1 MNRLKTLRT
10 LMMGLMA
17 VGALTSCATDDDI
30 TDLQQEINKLKQQ
43 IGQEGGSPMIKLTG
57 GEAGQTELSLFPGE
71 TLAVK
76 VETEKG
82 ITDLAASTTD
92 TDWRVLCDEEK
103 GELLITAPLAV
114 RDTPA
119 KVFVSGANAQGV
131 MYRAGIVCRMRNYT
145 DPKAVLI
152 LNEGQVGTGEMG
164 SMIYVNPKGDAIAY
178 PFHAINGTD
187 LGVASQ
193 DMSRCGDK
201 IYVIA
206 QGPYKKSGTLSEIDA
221 NTLRLVRTYTSEI
234 SEAQN
239 PTHLLAYD
247 AEHIYIRDEH
257 GIACYDS
264 KMDLYVPVADSKG
277 ALKHPFLQVGGKVFF
292 TTNDALCAIKVGEKT
307 FDKVA
312 KRITFPGKV
321 SGMAKADDKH
331 LYVSYGIEGEGVIA
345 LVNVE
350 SYEVE
355 KSHTL
360 PLAEGG
366 SALQIAWASTST
378 ITAKGD
384 TIYFGEGKNSIFRHL
399 FSTGATKEMWSYKT
413 VNPEHMESYQTPAVH
428 PVTGLVY
435 YATLKGWGSA
445 YKTNTVYVLDLKG
458 DEAKLVSRIDN
469 LVRFPAG
476 YFFPYAEDKK

>member
-1 MNRLKTLRT
+1 MTRLKTLRA
-10 LMMGLMA
+10 LMVGLMA

-71 TLAVK
+71 TLTVK

-103 GELLITAPLAV
+103 GELLITAPLVV

-119 KVFVSGANAQGV
+119 KVFVSGVNAQGV
-131 MYRAGIVCRMRNYT
+131 MYRAGIVCRMRNYA

-152 LNEGQVGTGEMG
+152 LNEGQVWGGEYG
-164 SMIYVNPKGDAIAY
+164 SMIYVNPKGGAVASPFDAI
-178 PFHAINGTD
+178 NKTN
-187 LGVASQ
+187 LGVAAQ
-193 DMSRCGDK
+193 DMSRHGDR

-206 QGPYKKSGTLSEIDA
+206 QGDYGKNGGSLFEIDA
-221 NTLRLVRTYTSEI
+221 NTLRLVRTYKDEI
-234 SEAQN
+234 KDAN
-239 PTHLLAYD
+239 TPTHLLAYD
-247 AEHIYIRDEH
+247 AEHIYIRDNH
-257 GIACYDS
+257 GIGCYDS
-264 KMDLYVPVADSKG
+264 KMDLYVPVADSQG
-277 ALKHPFLQVGGKVFF
+277 ALKHPLLQVGGKVFF
-292 TTNDALCAIKVGEKT
+292 TTNDALCAIEVGEKT

-312 KRITFPGKV
+312 KRITFPGEV

-331 LYVSYGIEGEGVIA
+331 LYVSYNIEGEGVIA

-355 KSHTL
+355 KSHTFAR
-360 PLAEGG
+360 AEGG
-366 SALQIAWASTST
+366 SALKKVYASTST

-384 TIYFGEGKNSIFRHL
+384 TLYFGEGNNSIFRHL
-399 FSTGATKEMWSYKT
+399 FSTGDTKEMWSYKT
-413 VNPEHMESYQTPAVH
+413 VNPDHKTSYQTPAVH
-428 PVTGLVY
+428 PETGLVY
-435 YATLKGWGSA
+435 YATLKDWGE

-469 LVRFPAG
+469 LLRYPAG
-476 YFFPYAEDKK
+476 FFFPYSEK

>member
-1 MNRLKTLRT
+1 MTRLKTLRA
-10 LMMGLMA
+10 LMVGLMA

-43 IGQEGGSPMIKLTG
+43 IGEGGSGTPMIKLTAG
-57 GEAGQTELSLFPGE
+57 TAGQTELSLFPGE

-92 TDWRVLCDEEK
+92 TDWHVLCDEEK
-103 GELLITAPLAV
+103 GELLITAPLIV

-119 KVFVSGANAQGV
+119 KVFVSGTNAQGV
-131 MYRAGIVCRMRNYT
+131 MYRAGIVCRMRNYA

-152 LNEGQVGTGEMG
+152 LNEGQVWKGEFG
-164 SMIYVNPKGDAIAY
+164 SMIYVNPKGGAVASPFDAI
-178 PFHAINGTD
+178 NKTN
-187 LGVASQ
+187 LGVAAQ
-193 DMSRCGDK
+193 DMSRHGDR

-206 QGPYKKSGTLSEIDA
+206 QGEYGKNSGSLFEIDA
-221 NTLRLVRTYTSEI
+221 NTLRLVRTYTDEI
-234 SEAQN
+234 KDAN
-239 PTHLLAYD
+239 TPTHLLAYD
-247 AEHIYIRDEH
+247 AEHIYIRDNH
-257 GIACYDS
+257 GIGCYDS
-264 KMDLYVPVADSKG
+264 KMDLYVPVADSQG
-277 ALKHPFLQVGGKVFF
+277 ALKHPLLLVSGKVFF
-292 TTNDALCAIKVGEKT
+292 TTADALCAIEVGEKT

-331 LYVSYGIEGEGVIA
+331 LYVSYGVEGEGVIA

-350 SYEVE
+350 SYEIE

-360 PLAEGG
+360 ALAEGG
-366 SALQIAWASTST
+366 SALQIGYASTST

-384 TIYFGEGKNSIFRHL
+384 TLYFGEGNNSIFRHL
-399 FSTGATKEMWSYKT
+399 FSTGDTKEMWSYKT
-413 VNPEHMESYQTPAVH
+413 VNPDHKTSYQTPAVH
-428 PVTGLVY
+428 PETGLVY
-435 YATLKGWGSA
+435 YATLKDWGE

-469 LVRFPAG
+469 LLRYPAG
-476 YFFPYAEDKK
+476 FFFPYSEK

>member
-1 MNRLKTLRT
+1 MTRLKTLRT

-71 TLAVK
+71 TLTVK

-103 GELLITAPLAV
+103 GELLITAPLIV

-119 KVFVSGANAQGV
+119 KVFVSGANAQGI
-131 MYRAGIVCRMRNYT
+131 MYRAGIVCRMRSYA

-152 LNEGQVGTGEMG
+152 LNEGQVWKGEYG
-164 SMIYVNPKGDAIAY
+164 SMIYVNPKGDAVAS
-178 PFHAINGTD
+178 PFDAINKTN
-187 LGVASQ
+187 LGVAAQ
-193 DMSRCGDK
+193 DMSRHGDR

-206 QGPYKKSGTLSEIDA
+206 QGDYGKNGGSLFEIDA
-221 NTLRLVRTYTSEI
+221 NTLRLVRTYKDEI
-234 SEAQN
+234 KDAN
-239 PTHLLAYD
+239 TPTHLLAYD
-247 AEHIYIRDEH
+247 AEHIYIRDNH
-257 GIACYDS
+257 GIGCYDS
-264 KMDLYVPVADSKG
+264 KMDLYVPVADSQG
-277 ALKHPFLQVGGKVFF
+277 ALKHPLLQVGGKVFF
-292 TTNDALCAIKVGEKT
+292 TTNDALCAIEVGEKT

-312 KRITFPGKV
+312 KRITFPGEV

-331 LYVSYGIEGEGVIA
+331 LYVSYNIEGEGVIA

-355 KSHTL
+355 KSHTFAR
-360 PLAEGG
+360 AEGG
-366 SALQIAWASTST
+366 SALKKVYASTST

-384 TIYFGEGKNSIFRHL
+384 TLYFGEGNNSIFRHL
-399 FSTGATKEMWSYKT
+399 FSTGDTKEMWSYKT
-413 VNPEHMESYQTPAVH
+413 VNPDHKTSYQTPAVH
-428 PVTGLVY
+428 PETGLVY
-435 YATLKGWGSA
+435 YATLKDWGE

-476 YFFPYAEDKK
+476 YFFPYTEK

>member
-1 MNRLKTLRT
+1 MTRLKTLRA
-10 LMMGLMA
+10 LMVGLMA

-43 IGQEGGSPMIKLTG
+43 IGEGGSGTPMIKLTAG
-57 GEAGQTELSLFPGE
+57 TAGQTELSLFPGE

-92 TDWRVLCDEEK
+92 TDWHVLCDEEK
-103 GELLITAPLAV
+103 GELLITAPLIV

-119 KVFVSGANAQGV
+119 KVFVSGTNAQGV
-131 MYRAGIVCRMRNYT
+131 MYRAGIVCRMRNYA

-152 LNEGQVGTGEMG
+152 LNEGQVWKGEFG
-164 SMIYVNPKGDAIAY
+164 SMIYVNPKGGAVASPFDAI
-178 PFHAINGTD
+178 NKTN
-187 LGVASQ
+187 LGVAAQ
-193 DMSRCGDK
+193 DMSRHGDR

-206 QGPYKKSGTLSEIDA
+206 QGEYGKNSGSLFEIDA
-221 NTLRLVRTYTSEI
+221 NTLRLVRTYTDEI
-234 SEAQN
+234 KDAN
-239 PTHLLAYD
+239 TPTHLLAYD
-247 AEHIYIRDEH
+247 AEHIYIRDNH
-257 GIACYDS
+257 GIGCYDS
-264 KMDLYVPVADSKG
+264 KMDLYVPVADSQG
-277 ALKHPFLQVGGKVFF
+277 ALKHPLLLVSGKVFF
-292 TTNDALCAIKVGEKT
+292 TTADALCAIEVGEKT

-331 LYVSYGIEGEGVIA
+331 LYVSYGVEGEGVIA

-350 SYEVE
+350 SYEIE

-360 PLAEGG
+360 ALAEGG
-366 SALQIAWASTST
+366 SALQIGYASTST

-384 TIYFGEGKNSIFRHL
+384 TLYFGEGNNSIYRHL
-399 FSTGATKEMWSYKT
+399 FSTGDTKEMWSYKS
-413 VNPEHMESYQTPAVH
+413 VNPDHKTSYQTPAVH
-428 PVTGLVY
+428 PETGLVY
-435 YATLKGWGSA
+435 YATLKDWGE

-458 DEAKLVSRIDN
+458 DEAKLVSHIDD
-469 LVRFPAG
+469 LLRYPAG
-476 YFFPYAEDKK
+476 FFFPYTEK

>member
-1 MNRLKTLRT
+1 MTRLKTLRA
-10 LMMGLMA
+10 LMVGLMA
-17 VGALTSCATDDDI
+17 VGALASCATDDDI

-43 IGQEGGSPMIKLTG
+43 ISEGGSGTPMIKLTAG
-57 GEAGQTELSLFPGE
+57 TAGQTELSLFPGE

-103 GELLITAPLAV
+103 DELLITAPLVV

-119 KVFVSGANAQGV
+119 KVFVSGTNAQGV
-131 MYRAGIVCRMRNYT
+131 MYRAGIVCRMRNYA

-152 LNEGQVGTGEMG
+152 LNEGQVWKGEFG
-164 SMIYVNPKGDAIAY
+164 SMIYVNPKGGAVASPFDAI
-178 PFHAINGTD
+178 NKTN
-187 LGVASQ
+187 LGVAAQ
-193 DMSRCGDK
+193 DMSRHGDR

-206 QGPYKKSGTLSEIDA
+206 QGEYGKNGGSLFEIDA
-221 NTLRLVRTYTSEI
+221 NTLRLVRTYKDEI
-234 SEAQN
+234 KDAN
-239 PTHLLAYD
+239 TPTHLLAYD
-247 AEHIYIRDEH
+247 AEHIYIRDNH
-257 GIACYDS
+257 GIGCYDS
-264 KMDLYVPVADSKG
+264 KMDLFVPVADSQG
-277 ALKHPFLQVGGKVFF
+277 ALKHPLLLVGGKVFF
-292 TTNDALCAIKVGEKT
+292 TTADALCAIEVGEKT

-331 LYVSYGIEGEGVIA
+331 LYVSYGVEGEGVIA

-350 SYEVE
+350 SYEIE

-360 PLAEGG
+360 ALAEGG
-366 SALQIAWASTST
+366 SALQIGYASTST

-384 TIYFGEGKNSIFRHL
+384 TLYFGEGNNSIYRHL
-399 FSTGATKEMWSYKT
+399 FSTGDTKEMWSYKT
-413 VNPEHMESYQTPAVH
+413 VNPDHKTSYQTPAVH
-428 PVTGLVY
+428 PETGLVY
-435 YATLKGWGSA
+435 YATLKDWGE

-458 DEAKLVSRIDN
+458 DEAKLVSRIDD
-469 LVRFPAG
+469 LLRYPAG
-476 YFFPYAEDKK
+476 FFFPYTEK

>member
-1 MNRLKTLRT
+1 MTRLKTLRT

-71 TLAVK
+71 TLTVK
-76 VETEKG
+76 VEAEKG

-103 GELLITAPLAV
+103 GELLITAPLVV

-131 MYRAGIVCRMRNYT
+131 MYRAGIVCRMRNYA

-164 SMIYVNPKGDAIAY
+164 SMIYVNPKGDAVAS

-234 SEAQN
+234 SDC
-239 PTHLLAYD
+239 LLYTSPSP
-247 AEHIYIRDEH
+247 RD
-257 GIACYDS
+257 S
-264 KMDLYVPVADSKG
+264 
-277 ALKHPFLQVGGKVFF
+277 
-292 TTNDALCAIKVGEKT
+292 
-307 FDKVA
+307 
-312 KRITFPGKV
+312 
-321 SGMAKADDKH
+321 
-331 LYVSYGIEGEGVIA
+331 
-345 LVNVE
+345 
-350 SYEVE
+350 
-355 KSHTL
+355 
-360 PLAEGG
+360 
-366 SALQIAWASTST
+366 
-378 ITAKGD
+378 
-384 TIYFGEGKNSIFRHL
+384 
-399 FSTGATKEMWSYKT
+399 
-413 VNPEHMESYQTPAVH
+413 
-428 PVTGLVY
+428 
-435 YATLKGWGSA
+435 
-445 YKTNTVYVLDLKG
+445 
-458 DEAKLVSRIDN
+458 
-469 LVRFPAG
+469 
-476 YFFPYAEDKK
+476 

>member
-1 MNRLKTLRT
+1 MTRLKTLRA
-10 LMMGLMA
+10 LMVGLMA

-57 GEAGQTELSLFPGE
+57 GEAGQIELSLYPGE

-103 GELLITAPLAV
+103 GELLITAPLVV

-119 KVFVSGANAQGV
+119 KVFVSGVNAQGV
-131 MYRAGIVCRMRNYT
+131 MYRAGIVCRMRNYA

-152 LNEGQVGTGEMG
+152 LNEGQVWGGEYG
-164 SMIYVNPKGDAIAY
+164 SMIYVNPKSDAVASPFDAI
-178 PFHAINGTD
+178 NKTK
-187 LGVASQ
+187 LGVAAQ
-193 DMSRCGDK
+193 DMSRCGDR

-206 QGPYKKSGTLSEIDA
+206 QGEYGKNGGSLFEIDA
-221 NTLRLVRTYTSEI
+221 NTLRLVRTYKDEI
-234 SEAQN
+234 KDAN
-239 PTHLLAYD
+239 TPTHLLAYD

-257 GIACYDS
+257 GIGCYDS

-277 ALKHPFLQVGGKVFF
+277 ALKHPLLRVGGKVFF
-292 TTNDALCAIKVGEKT
+292 TTVDALCAIEVGEKT

-331 LYVSYGIEGEGVIA
+331 LYVSYGVEGEGVIA

-350 SYEVE
+350 TYEIE

-360 PLAEGG
+360 PLAKGG
-366 SALQIAWASTST
+366 SALQIGYASTST

-384 TIYFGEGKNSIFRHL
+384 TLYFGEGNNSIFRHL
-399 FSTGATKEMWSYKT
+399 FSTGETKEMWSYKT
-413 VNPEHMESYQTPAVH
+413 VNPDHKTSYQTPAVH
-428 PVTGLVY
+428 PETGLVY
-435 YATLKGWGSA
+435 YATLKDWGE

-458 DEAKLVSRIDN
+458 DEAKLVSRIDD
-469 LVRFPAG
+469 LLRYPAG
-476 YFFPYAEDKK
+476 FFFPYAEDKQ

>member
-1 MNRLKTLRT
+1 MTRLKTLRA

-43 IGQEGGSPMIKLTG
+43 IGEGGSATPMIKLTG
-57 GEAGQTELSLFPGE
+57 SEAGQTELSLFPGE

-103 GELLITAPLAV
+103 GELLITAPLVV

-119 KVFVSGANAQGV
+119 KVFVSGVNAQGV
-131 MYRAGIVCRMRNYT
+131 MYRAGIVCRMRNYA

-152 LNEGQVGTGEMG
+152 LNEGQVWGGEYG
-164 SMIYVNPKGDAIAY
+164 SMIYVNPKGGAVASPFDAI
-178 PFHAINGTD
+178 NKTN
-187 LGVASQ
+187 LGVAAQ
-193 DMSRCGDK
+193 DMSRHGDR

-206 QGPYKKSGTLSEIDA
+206 QGEYGKNGGSLFEIDA
-221 NTLRLVRTYTSEI
+221 NTLRLVRTYKDEI
-234 SEAQN
+234 KDAN
-239 PTHLLAYD
+239 TPTHLLAYD
-247 AEHIYIRDEH
+247 AEHIYIRDNH
-257 GIACYDS
+257 GIGCYDS

-277 ALKHPFLQVGGKVFF
+277 ALKHPLLQVGGKVFF
-292 TTNDALCAIKVGEKT
+292 TTNDALCAIEVGEKT

-312 KRITFPGKV
+312 KQITFPGEV

-331 LYVSYGIEGEGVIA
+331 LYVSYNIEGEGVIA

-355 KSHTL
+355 KSHTFAR
-360 PLAEGG
+360 AEGG
-366 SALQIAWASTST
+366 SALKKVYASTST

-384 TIYFGEGKNSIFRHL
+384 TLYFGEGNNSIFRHL
-399 FSTGATKEMWSYKT
+399 FSTGDTKEMWSYKT
-413 VNPEHMESYQTPAVH
+413 VNPDHKTSYQTPAVH
-428 PVTGLVY
+428 PETGLVY
-435 YATLKGWGSA
+435 YATLKDWGE

-469 LVRFPAG
+469 LLRYPAG
-476 YFFPYAEDKK
+476 FFFPYSEK